1 MWHLQSTWPIVAIS
15 KVFLE
20 TPKGIGTLYFTLF
33 FLANRNLPTRWFVIL
48 FNNFVYL
55 FWSNQLLAHWFRN
68 IIGRGLLLF
77 RRWNSP
83 HWRGRFLKWAA
94 DLSRICRWARYFQV
108 FFCFLRMQYIL
119 LRFLLFLELCFLDNL
134 WIIYFDVIGYNFMVI
149 V

>member
-1 MWHLQSTWPIVAIS
+1 MWHLQSTSPIVAIS
-15 KVFLE
+15 KVFPE
-20 TPKGIGTLYFTLF
+20 TPKDIGTLYFTLF
-33 FLANRNLPTRWFVIL
+33 FLANRNLPTRWFFIL

-77 RRWNSP
+77 RCWNSP

-94 DLSRICRWARYFQV
+94 DLSRICLWTRYFQV